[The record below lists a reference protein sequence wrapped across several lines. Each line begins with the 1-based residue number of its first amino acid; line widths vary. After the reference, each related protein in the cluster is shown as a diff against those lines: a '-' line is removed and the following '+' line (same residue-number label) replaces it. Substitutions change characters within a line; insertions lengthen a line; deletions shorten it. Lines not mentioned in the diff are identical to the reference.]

1 MFEAST
7 KHKPATIRAQRHRDS
22 LSPRTPHGSA
32 HSKKMQM
39 HSQARSRTCAAT
51 IVTAFL
57 IHFLRSRGRR
67 VCIFMSTLSAGCNFI
82 SSYLRFRRFRCKH
95 GIARQ
100 IVEIVLHADGAL
112 DITNPDNG
120 HGKPKGKH
128 RGREPRCESLIPQY
142 GLDAYRTVTRRLSLR
157 ERLAAATAAQCNY
170 FTLGKTH

>member
-1 MFEAST
+1 MFVAST

-100 IVEIVLHADGAL
+100 IVEIVLHADAVL

-120 HGKPKGKH
+120 HGKPKASTGGEN
-128 RGREPRCESLIPQY
+128 R
-142 GLDAYRTVTRRLSLR
+142 DANRLSPN
-157 ERLAAATAAQCNY
+157 T
-170 FTLGKTH
+170 G